1 MSDEETRGDN
11 GAETRGDNG
20 TDKAQETEG
29 TPVPEAAQR
38 PQAAQRTGAGGGAR
52 EITVPSTEEDFAAPR
67 VLGGRYEVGELI
79 GRGGMAEVHLGHDL
93 RLGRAVAIKILRN
106 DLARDTSFL
115 ARFRREAQA
124 AAGLNHP
131 AIVAVYDSG
140 EQEVRESG
148 GAPLQVPYIVMER
161 VEGRTLRE
169 VLNDERV
176 LDPDEAAR
184 ITGSVLA
191 GLDYAHEKGIVH
203 RDIKPANV
211 MVSRGGAVKVMD
223 FGIARALADT
233 AATMTQTQS
242 VLGTARYLS
251 PEQAQG
257 NPVDAR
263 SDLYSTGCLLYE
275 LLSGRTP
282 FQGDPVSLVYQH
294 LGEPPKPPSTY
305 QSDLPE
311 AFDAIALHA
320 LAKTPQARYQ
330 SAAQFRDDLM
340 AARAGRPIS
349 GRAAATLAQ
358 ARGIATGG
366 AAGMA
371 AGGLA
376 GGAAGA
382 VAGRHHS
389 AAATEAIPTRP
400 GAGGTGAG
408 AGGSRAGGP
417 GSSSRGGGA
426 AATGDGARS
435 AGASGQFFSGADDEQ
450 TDEIPVREE
459 RHTGGY
465 WMLGALGLLALAAVA
480 FVVFQVLSPGA
491 DEEVAQVQVPYLV
504 TMTQGLA
511 ETSLADSGLV
521 ARVEQEK
528 STKPEGEVIEQDPS
542 ANVQVDAGSEVTI
555 VVSSGPDAIVIP
567 DVEGF
572 SENEARTRLEG
583 ESLMAAAV
591 TEEVNDADFAQG
603 EVVATDPAIG
613 QSINPD
619 TEVTL
624 ILASG
629 KVDVPNVVGEEQ
641 SDAVLQL
648 RESNLDPVT
657 TFKESSESS
666 PGTVLEQS
674 IKGGEEVDYD
684 TRITLTIATSPVPTV
699 TRTQTQTTTITETPS
714 ATAPTTPTEPSD
726 EPTTDPPTETDPPT
740 DTDPPADTSTETGAP

>member
-1 MSDEETRGDN
+1 MSDDETTDSSSGMDETRDS
-11 GAETRGDNG
+11 GASQDETRASRTSADETRT
-20 TDKAQETEG
+20 TDLG
-29 TPVPEAAQR
+29 EA
-38 PQAAQRTGAGGGAR
+38 
-52 EITVPSTEEDFAAPR
+52 EISRPSTEDDFSAPR

-79 GRGGMAEVHLGHDL
+79 GRGGMAEVHQGHDL

-106 DLARDTSFL
+106 ELARDTSFL
-115 ARFRREAQA
+115 ARFRREAQS

-169 VLNDERV
+169 VLNDEKV

-184 ITGSVLA
+184 VTGAVLA

-233 AATMTQTQS
+233 AATMTQTQA

-294 LGEPPKPPSTY
+294 LGEPPKPPSTH
-305 QSDLPE
+305 QPDLPE
-311 AFDAIALHA
+311 AYDAIALHS
-320 LAKTPQARYQ
+320 LAKTPEGRYQ
-330 SAAQFRDDLM
+330 SAAEFRDDLM
-340 AARAGRPIS
+340 AARAGRPVS
-349 GRAAATLAQ
+349 KAATTTLAQ
-358 ARGIATGG
+358 SRGTASG
-366 AAGMA
+366 AGASAGAGMA
-371 AGGLA
+371 GGALA

-382 VAGRHHS
+382 VAGRTAS
-389 AAATEAIPTRP
+389 GAATQAIPTQS
-400 GAGGTGAG
+400 GAGP
-408 AGGSRAGGP
+408 SQP
-417 GSSSRGGGA
+417 PVPV
-426 AATGDGARS
+426 
-435 AGASGQFFSGADDEQ
+435 ADDEYEQ

-480 FVVFQVLSPGA
+480 FVVFQVLSPSP
-491 DEEVAQVQVPYLV
+491 DEEVAQVLVPSVLN
-504 TMTQGLA
+504 TTQDVA
-511 ETSLADSGLV
+511 ETRITDAGLV
-521 ARVEQEK
+521 PEVEMRQ
-528 STKPEGEVIEQDPS
+528 SQDAEGEVIEQSPNS
-542 ANVQVDAGSEVTI
+542 NSRVDEGSTVTI
-555 VVSSGPDAIVIP
+555 VVSSGPDAIVIF

-572 SENEARTRLEG
+572 LEDAARTRLEADG
-583 ESLMAAAV
+583 LTVASQ
-591 TEEVNDADFAQG
+591 TEEENNADFAKGQ
-603 EVVATDPAIG
+603 VVATDPAIG
-613 QSINPD
+613 QSISPD

-629 KVDVPNVVGEEQ
+629 KVDMPNVVGKDQ
-641 SDAVLQL
+641 SDAVLEL
-648 RESNLDPVT
+648 RELNLAPAT
-657 TFKESSESS
+657 TFAESNESA

-674 IKGGEEVDYD
+674 IEEGEEVEYGE
-684 TRITLTIATSPVPTV
+684 RITLTVAQSPVPTV
-699 TRTQTQTTTITETPS
+699 TTTQTQTQTQTV
-714 ATAPTTPTEPSD
+714 TAPPPETEDPTTEEPTTE
-726 EPTTDPPTETDPPT
+726 EPTTDAPTTTDPPT
-740 DTDPPADTSTETGAP
+740 DTTDPTETDPGG